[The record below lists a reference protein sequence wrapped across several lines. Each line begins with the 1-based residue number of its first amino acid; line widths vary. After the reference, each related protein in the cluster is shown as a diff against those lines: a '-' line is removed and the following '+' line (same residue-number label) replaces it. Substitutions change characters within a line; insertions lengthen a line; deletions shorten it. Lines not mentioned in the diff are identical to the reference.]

1 MSADQ
6 YFTLGGES
14 FGEVREKA
22 SKFLAH
28 AFPIADE
35 EAFRARLA
43 AVAKEHHGAR
53 HICYGW
59 VLGPA
64 GEKFRAFD
72 AGEPAGS
79 AGKPI
84 LRQLQGAGLTCAA
97 IIVVRYFG
105 GTLLGKAGLAHAFA
119 DAAKSALACN
129 TVVQCTVMAAVEV
142 QCGYAA
148 VEEVKRQV
156 KAMEGALVKATYAGR
171 CVLHVHIPRSRA
183 TEQIAKWTAQ
193 GITARVLAGA

>member
-1 MSADQ
+1 MSTDQ
-6 YFTLGGES
+6 YQTLAGES

-28 AFPIADE
+28 AFPITDE
-35 EAFRARLA
+35 AAFKARLA
-43 AVAKEHHGAR
+43 GIAKEHHSAR

-59 VLGPA
+59 VLGTS

-79 AGKPI
+79 AGKPV
-84 LRQLQGAGLTCAA
+84 LRQIQGAGLTYAA
-97 IIVVRYFG
+97 IVVVRYFG

-119 DAAKSALACN
+119 DAAKAALASN
-129 TVVQCTVMAAVEV
+129 TVVQRTVMATLEV
-142 QCGYAA
+142 LCGYAA

-156 KAMEGALVKATYAGR
+156 KAMDGELVKAAYADL
-171 CVLHVHIPRSRA
+171 CVLRVHVPRSHA
-183 TEQIAKWTAQ
+183 MQQIAKWTAQ
-193 GITARVLAGA
+193 GITANLVAGE